1 MEMTKMGF
9 NPVTDYLNHTEIPVG
24 TKKSDKTIILSASL
38 LMRLMEFAKEDAKD
52 DVALHQVLENIMA
65 FSDGTNPLTIAEYD
79 NIVADATGSSLS
91 KDEEYDSDSED
102 DEANY
107 DLPMDNGETK
117 VNGNLV
123 DELENAVASY
133 HEGGI
138 SGNDCYDAIQRA
150 FANNKQCHNCE
161 MDKVLNNI
169 EVLPTSEYQIDTD
182 NGSVCDGECTIAEE
196 EPSGFEAEIANII
209 NAGRF

>member
-1 MEMTKMGF
+1 
-9 NPVTDYLNHTEIPVG
+9 
-24 TKKSDKTIILSASL
+24 
-38 LMRLMEFAKEDAKD
+38 
-52 DVALHQVLENIMA
+52 MA

-91 KDEEYDSDSED
+91 KDEEDDAECED
-102 DEANY
+102 CEANY
-107 DLPMDNGETK
+107 DLPMDNGETQ

-123 DELENAVASY
+123 DELENAVDSY

-138 SGNDCYDAIQRA
+138 SGNDCYDAIQQA
-150 FANNKQCHNCE
+150 FNNNEQCPCE

-169 EVLPTSEYQIDTD
+169 EVLPASEYQIDTD
-182 NGSVCDGECTIAEE
+182 NGSVCDGECTIAQEQ
-196 EPSGFEAEIANII
+196 PSDFEAEIANII

>member
-9 NPVTDYLNHTEIPVG
+9 KPVTDYLNHTEIPVE
-24 TKKSDKTIILSASL
+24 TKKSDKNIILSASL

-91 KDEEYDSDSED
+91 KDEEDDAECED
-102 DEANY
+102 CEANY
-107 DLPMDNGETK
+107 DLPMDNGETQ

-123 DELENAVASY
+123 DELENAVDSY

-138 SGNDCYDAIQRA
+138 SGNDCYDAIQQA
-150 FANNKQCHNCE
+150 FDRNEQNV
-161 MDKVLNNI
+161 MNNI
-169 EVLPTSEYQIDTD
+169 QQMPATEYEINMD
-182 NGSVCDGECTIAEE
+182 NGSVCDGNCCSVAEE
-196 EPSGFEAEIANII
+196 QPSDFEAEIENII
-209 NAGRF
+209 NAGKF

>member
-9 NPVTDYLNHTEIPVG
+9 TPVTDYLNHTEIPVES
-24 TKKSDKTIILSASL
+24 KKSDKNIILSASL

-91 KDEEYDSDSED
+91 KDEEDDAECED
-102 DEANY
+102 CEANY
-107 DLPMDNGETK
+107 DLPMDNGETQ

-123 DELENAVASY
+123 DELENAVDSY

-138 SGNDCYDAIQRA
+138 SGNDCYDAIQQA
-150 FANNKQCHNCE
+150 FDRNEQNV
-161 MDKVLNNI
+161 MNNI
-169 EVLPTSEYQIDTD
+169 QQMPATEYEINMD
-182 NGSVCDGECTIAEE
+182 NGSVCDGNCCSVAEE
-196 EPSGFEAEIANII
+196 QPSDFEAEIENII
-209 NAGRF
+209 NAGKF